1 MKLKD
6 AVKVQWLA
14 ALRGGEYLQ
23 GQHRLTT
30 FNDPGGKRRYDSSP
44 RYEIGEEASRALGN
58 LLLPEL
64 RKISLFWEHPDPD
77 YDYDYT
83 EGGMW

>member
-1 MKLKD
+1 MRQLVLILSIEGPERD
-6 AVKVQWLA
+6 QS
-14 ALRGGEYLQ
+14 G
-23 GQHRLTT
+23 
-30 FNDPGGKRRYDSSP
+30 NDLVVGDRVIAHRRYDSSP

-77 YDYDYT
+77 YDYT